1 MTIRSD
7 KMGQSWL
14 LPLDISELIPVDHIC
29 YLVVAIVNGM
39 DVKLKANASNKY
51 TLSKAEIEALR
62 EIIERGIAIDE
73 EEDRLY
79 GDMRGDEL
87 PPELNTHEK
96 LRKKIRELKQAYGKR
111 LKNAAK
117 KIIEQHAL
125 GDESDKEKVKKK
137 LDKAEEE
144 LNTAKHF

>member
-1 MTIRSD
+1 
-7 KMGQSWL
+7 
-14 LPLDISELIPVDHIC
+14 
-29 YLVVAIVNGM
+29 
-39 DVKLKANASNKY
+39 
-51 TLSKAEIEALR
+51 
-62 EIIERGIAIDE
+62 
-73 EEDRLY
+73 
-79 GDMRGDEL
+79 MRGDEL
-87 PPELNTHEK
+87 PPELNMHEK
-96 LRKKIRELKQAYGKR
+96 LRRKIRELKQASGER